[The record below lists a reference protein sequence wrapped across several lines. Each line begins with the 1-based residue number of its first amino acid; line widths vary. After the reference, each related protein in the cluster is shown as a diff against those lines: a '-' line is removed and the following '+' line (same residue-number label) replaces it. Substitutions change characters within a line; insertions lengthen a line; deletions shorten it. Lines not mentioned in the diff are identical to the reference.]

1 MAIIVEMKDCCR
13 KHKLDEGPIDFTVDF
28 VVKLLNSDTG
38 LAGRARTMM
47 TKKLVEAMF
56 VYLFGGFSE
65 GAKATILYKTV
76 VESVAALD
84 TGDYVA
90 LFRGGDAKR
99 PVCEKLAASTITGLL
114 NVINNEIIGELETI
128 SKQFT
133 GAEKSPFGTMLTG
146 VLGSVATFVSGSMI
160 EDLKTQGKLEPLA
173 DAICKI
179 NFMDLLSKQLRDMGG
194 FLEDLKNRFGE

>member
-28 VVKLLNSDTG
+28 VVKLLDSDTG
-38 LAGRARTMM
+38 FAGEARSRI
-47 TKKLVEAMF
+47 VEGIAGKIF
-56 VYLFGGFSE
+56 EYLFGGFSE
-65 GAKATILYKTV
+65 GTKKTILYKTILK
-76 VESVAALD
+76 SLAALD
-84 TGDYVA
+84 AEDYVA
-90 LFRGGDAKR
+90 LFRGGAGKSS
-99 PVCEKLAASTITGLL
+99 VCQKLAGTTITGLL
-114 NVINNEIIGELETI
+114 KVINNEIIGELETI

-133 GAEKSPFGTMLTG
+133 GAEKSPFGTMFTG

-179 NFMDLLSKQLRDMGG
+179 NFMDLLKRQFGDMDD
-194 FLEDLKNRFGE
+194 FLKGLKNPFDE